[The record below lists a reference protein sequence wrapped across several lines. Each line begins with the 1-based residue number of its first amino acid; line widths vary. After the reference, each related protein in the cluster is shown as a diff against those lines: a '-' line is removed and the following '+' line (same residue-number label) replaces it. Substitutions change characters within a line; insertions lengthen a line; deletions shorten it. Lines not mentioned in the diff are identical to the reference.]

1 MYGCEVSRQDHLV
14 RKDGGKYDAV
24 EYEEHPERY
33 ISVFAH
39 KVRKKI
45 SLVYPVYFPVSLSL
59 SFNLFIYLS
68 FVSNSLRSCCL
79 NMYILY
85 LLIHYI
91 SFRCILLTIHIV

>member
-1 MYGCEVSRQDHLV
+1 MNINRNAFHIKEPECLPKALNKMYACEVSRQDHLV

-45 SLVYPVYFPVSLSL
+45 LVSSLVFLL
-59 SFNLFIYLS
+59 A
-68 FVSNSLRSCCL
+68 FV
-79 NMYILY
+79 
-85 LLIHYI
+85 I
-91 SFRCILLTIHIV
+91 SFGCIFITCF